1 MLGVIEDTLNV
12 YPEVK
17 GIQIMNDMGD
27 YMFDSYRGS
36 GFRIRPRAAT
46 NHVNTCEH
54 GTRSATAALLK
65 A

>member
-27 YMFDSYRGS
+27 YMFASYRGQW
-36 GFRIRPRAAT
+36 IPDTPRYVAILLFPR
-46 NHVNTCEH
+46 CGL
-54 GTRSATAALLK
+54 GTPLAIVAL
-65 A
+65 